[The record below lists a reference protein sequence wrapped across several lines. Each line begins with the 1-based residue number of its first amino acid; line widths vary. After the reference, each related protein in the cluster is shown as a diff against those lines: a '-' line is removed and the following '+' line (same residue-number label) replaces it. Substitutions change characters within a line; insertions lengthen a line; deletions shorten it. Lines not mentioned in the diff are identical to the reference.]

1 LRIPELLMKRLL
13 ALSLLASLF
22 LSSAAAAA
30 TFPIPDE
37 NPVATVSLPEKWES
51 SPYDGGIESTSPD
64 GKIYVAMEVVAAK
77 DVKSAT
83 EEGLEFFAK
92 QGVEINPESL
102 KTKDTKINGLSAFD
116 LQFTG
121 KDKDGPAKVSLTL
134 VATNAE
140 GKFLMLYYWG
150 SEAGEQANGADLQAI
165 SDSIQAT
172 K

>member
-1 LRIPELLMKRLL
+1 MKNLF
-13 ALSLLASLF
+13 ALSLLTFAF
-22 LSSAAAAA
+22 APCFGHAA

-51 SPYDGGIESTSPD
+51 NPYEGGIESTSPD
-64 GKIYVAMEVVAAK
+64 GAIYVALEMVTAK

-83 EEGLEFFAK
+83 EQGIEFFAK
-92 QGVEINPESL
+92 QGVMIDPGSL
-102 KTKDTKINGLSAFD
+102 KTKDTKINSLDAFD
-116 LQFTG
+116 MQFTG
-121 KDKDGPAKVSLTL
+121 KDKDGAANISLTL

-140 GKFLMLYYWG
+140 GKFLMLYFWG
-150 SEAGEQANGADLQAI
+150 SDAGVVANIDDLKKI